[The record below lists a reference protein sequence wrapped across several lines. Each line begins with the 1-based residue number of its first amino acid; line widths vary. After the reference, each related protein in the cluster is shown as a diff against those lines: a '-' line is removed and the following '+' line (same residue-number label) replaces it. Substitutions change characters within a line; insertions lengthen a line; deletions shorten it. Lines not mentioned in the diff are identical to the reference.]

1 MTALIERAVERATDT
16 RAIVA
21 GADVLTRVGPLVA
34 ELLPGRTAIVVADE
48 TTWAVAGEATTASL
62 TASGVA
68 LAEPYVLPGTP
79 PPYADYQAVEA
90 LRDHLA
96 PLDVVVVL
104 VGSGT
109 LNDIAKRASSELDRP
124 YVCVATAPSM
134 DGYAAFGASISKDGY
149 KQTLACPAPIAVVAD
164 HRILA
169 AAPGRMIAS
178 GVGDLVEKL
187 TGGADWILADAL
199 GVEPLDEDVWALV
212 QDPLR
217 DALADPEGLRDG
229 VVEATVGLADG
240 LVLSGLAMQAHQS
253 SRPASGA
260 GHQCSH
266 LWEMEGLGVHDDPPL
281 SHGLKVGLGTIML
294 TALYEE
300 ALRRDLGALDV
311 DAAVEAFPAWE
322 AIARSIRREGFSEQL
337 LPAALAQSEAKHPTP
352 DALRARLT
360 VLREQWPTLSERLRE
375 QLLPAEE
382 VERILATVGAVT
394 HPSQIGLSPEA
405 FRATYTRAMRIRSRY
420 TLLDALHEAGVLESC
435 IDALFAPG
443 GFWAE
448 RPYPAV

>member
-21 GADVLTRVGPLVA
+21 GADVLSRVGPLVA

-62 TASGVA
+62 AAAGVA

-79 PPYADYQAVEA
+79 PPYAGYEAVEA

-104 VGSGT
+104 VGAGT
-109 LNDIAKRASSELDRP
+109 LNDIAKLASGELERP

-134 DGYAAFGASISKDGY
+134 DGYAAFGASIAKDGY
-149 KQTLACPAPIAVVAD
+149 KQTMTCPAPIAVVAD
-164 HRILA
+164 HRVLA
-169 AAPGRMIAS
+169 AAPGRMTAS

-187 TGGADWILADAL
+187 PGGADWILAEAL
-199 GVEPLDEDVWALV
+199 GAEPLDADVWALV
-212 QDPLR
+212 QEPLR
-217 DALADPEGLRDG
+217 AALADPEGIRDG
-229 VVEATVGLADG
+229 DVAATVGLADG

-311 DAAVEAFPAWE
+311 DAAVDAFPEWA

-337 LPAALAQSEAKHPTP
+337 LPAALAQSEAKHPSPET
-352 DALRARLT
+352 LLARLT
-360 VLREQWPTLSERLRE
+360 ILRDAWPTLSERLRA
-375 QLLPAEE
+375 QLLPADE

-420 TLLDALHEAGVLESC
+420 TLLDVLHEAGVLDEC

-448 RPYPAV
+448 RPFPAA

>member
-1 MTALIERAVERATDT
+1 MTSLIERAVECASDT
-16 RAIVA
+16 RAIVV
-21 GADVLTRVGPLVA
+21 GADVLARVGPVVA

-48 TTWAVAGEATTASL
+48 TTWAVAGEATTAAL
-62 TASGVA
+62 RAAGVP
-68 LAEPYVLPGTP
+68 LADPFVFDGTP
-79 PPYADYQAVEA
+79 PPYAGYENVER
-90 LRDHLA
+90 LREHLR
-96 PLDVVVVL
+96 PLDAIVVVV
-104 VGSGT
+104 GAGT

-134 DGYAAFGASISKDGY
+134 DGYAAFGASIAKDGY
-149 KQTLACPAPIAVVAD
+149 KQTLSCPAPIAVVAD

-169 AAPGRMIAS
+169 AAPGRMVAS

-187 TGGADWILADAL
+187 PGGADWILADAL
-199 GVEPLDEDVWALV
+199 GVEPLDDDVWTLV

-217 DALADPEGLRDG
+217 DALADPEGIRDG
-229 VVEATVGLADG
+229 VMEATVGLADG

-294 TALYEE
+294 TAMYEE
-300 ALRRDLGALDV
+300 ALRLDLGALDV
-311 DAAVEAFPAWE
+311 DAAVAAFPEWPDLE
-322 AIARSIRREGFSEQL
+322 QRIRAEGFSPELRSAALAQSRAKHPTPGDLRRRLTTLRDGWPALAERLRAQL
-337 LPAALAQSEAKHPTP
+337 LPAA
-352 DALRARLT
+352 
-360 VLREQWPTLSERLRE
+360 
-375 QLLPAEE
+375 E
-382 VERILATVGAVT
+382 VEGILTTVGAVT
-394 HPSQIGLSPEA
+394 HPSQIGLTPER

-420 TLLDALHEAGVLESC
+420 TLLDALHEAGMLDSC
-435 IDALFAPG
+435 IEALFAPG

-448 RPYPAV
+448 RPFPTD